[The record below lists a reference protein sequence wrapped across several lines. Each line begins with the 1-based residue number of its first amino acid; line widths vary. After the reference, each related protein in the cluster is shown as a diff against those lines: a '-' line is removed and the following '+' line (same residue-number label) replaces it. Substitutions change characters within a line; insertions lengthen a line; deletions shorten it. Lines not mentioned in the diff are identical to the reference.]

1 MKRVLPFIFA
11 LFFALLVAEA
21 RNDEQLIIDTVG
33 IRLID
38 SIDIQNYSDRIDYLV
53 SDWLVNN
60 SFAAFDTSF
69 RDSVPV
75 TYDDTV
81 YIKRLQRI
89 SEETVIELPFNSKVK
104 AYIELY
110 TMRKREQTSSMLG
123 LSEFYFPMFEEE
135 LDRQGLPLEL
145 KYMAIIE
152 SALNPRAFSRA
163 GASGLWQ
170 FMYSTGKIYKLNV
183 TTYVDERRDPLK
195 STVAAARFLKD
206 LYAIYNDWYLVIAAY
221 NCGPGNVN
229 KAIRR
234 AGGQKDYWAIY
245 DYLPRETRGYVPAFI
260 GATYAMKYAYEHNIY
275 PIRPNFPLH
284 TDTMEIRKPV
294 HFEQI
299 SQVTGI
305 NIETLRNLNPQY
317 RIDIIPGGST
327 PYILRLPIEFTG
339 SYIDLQDSI
348 FNFKNDFYFAKK
360 RVTVEPSSG
369 YYSTSGKSKTYYTVR
384 AGDNLGAI
392 SQRYKVS
399 INDLRRWNNISHNLI
414 RVGQKLVV
422 YVPDNSGGA
431 GSSLAQNH
439 SEDDSFYYYKVKSG
453 DNLWSISRRY
463 PGVSAE
469 DIKSLNGISNN
480 IKPGQ
485 ILKIRKRG

>member
-1 MKRVLPFIFA
+1 MKRVIPFIFT
-11 LFFALLVAEA
+11 LFTVLVGAEA
-21 RNDEQLIIDTVG
+21 KNDEQPIIDTIG

-38 SIDIQNYSDRIDYLV
+38 SVDIQDYTDKIDYMV
-53 SDWLVNN
+53 SDWLINN

-69 RDSVPV
+69 SDSVPV
-75 TYDDTV
+75 TYNDTV

-110 TMRKREQTSSMLG
+110 NVRKRELTSSMLG

-145 KYMAIIE
+145 KYMAVIE

-195 STVAAARFLKD
+195 ATVAATKFLKD

-234 AGGQKDYWAIY
+234 AGGRKDYWAIY

-260 GATYAMKYAYEHNIY
+260 AAAYTMNYAYEHNIY
-275 PIRPNFPLH
+275 PVRPNFPLH
-284 TDTMEIRKPV
+284 TDTLEVRKPV

-299 SQVTGI
+299 SQITGVDM
-305 NIETLRNLNPQY
+305 ETLRNLNPQY
-317 RIDIIPGGST
+317 RIDIIPGGSN

-339 SYIDLQDSI
+339 SYIDMQDSI
-348 FNFKNDFYFAKK
+348 FNFKNEQYLAQK
-360 RVTVEPSSG
+360 RITVEPSNG
-369 YYSTSGKSKTYYTVR
+369 YYSTSGKSKIYYTVR

-399 INDLRRWNNISHNLI
+399 INDLRRWNNISRNLI

-422 YVPDNSGGA
+422 YVPESSGSA

-439 SEDDSFYYYKVKSG
+439 SEDDSYYYYKVRSG
-453 DNLWSISRRY
+453 DNLWSISRKY
-463 PGVSAE
+463 PGVSAD
-469 DIKSLNGISNN
+469 DIKALNGISNN